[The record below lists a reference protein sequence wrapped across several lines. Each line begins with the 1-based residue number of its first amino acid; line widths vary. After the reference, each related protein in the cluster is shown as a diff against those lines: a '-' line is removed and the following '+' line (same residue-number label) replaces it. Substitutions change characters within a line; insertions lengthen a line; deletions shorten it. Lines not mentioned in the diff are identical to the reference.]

1 MRRLFSIALKN
12 PKHRFLLMMTVVA
25 MCFATLASYLEVFA
39 LGVITQKGPDFFE
52 MFAPLEGGR
61 LNPQDSVSRS
71 TLDSRWQ
78 EIDREAKGV
87 ITKADALSYVAQ
99 QKKGGSFVERVM
111 AGVNAVFPLSGN
123 VMGLAFLLVVAAFFK
138 AITLFAHRFTTR
150 LVAIRVSRDLR
161 QHYFEHIQSLPM
173 AFFQKYNVG
182 SLSSRAVGDA
192 TQIAEAIN
200 SSLVNYLQTPFT
212 AISTLTI
219 CFLTS
224 WKLSLI
230 IFLGFPLIV
239 MPIVVLTKRV
249 KRLSKQLQQN
259 QEKFASV
266 LIDFL
271 GGVQTVKVFAMEDFS
286 LRKYREQNHR
296 MAALQQKSSLY
307 DILTS
312 PIIHII
318 GMCFLSTALLYG
330 LYILNMSITEVFL
343 YCGMLYFFYMPIKK
357 FAEENA
363 NIQRGVAAAER
374 MFEVLDLKPQIVDQP
389 SAEQLEG
396 FKDTIEF
403 DNVWFRY
410 QDEWVLKGLS
420 FSIKKGQTVAIVGPT
435 GAGKSTV
442 VQLLPRLYDIE
453 QGQIRIDGK
462 PITSLT
468 QKSLR
473 EQIAFVPQKPFLFL
487 DTVAENIAYGRKY
500 TPEQIREAAIKAHAD
515 EFILNLP
522 QGYATEL
529 SETGKNLSGG
539 QQQRLAIARA
549 LVKNAPVLVMD
560 EATSSLDN
568 VSEYYIKTAIHQL
581 RGQVTQIIIAHRLS
595 TIEDADKII
604 YLEKGVKIAEGTK
617 EELLVSCPGFCKMWE
632 MMHHRKDTLEAAV

>member
-12 PKHRFLLMMTVVA
+12 PKHRFLLMMTIIA
-25 MCFATLASYLEVFA
+25 MCLATLASYLEVFA

-52 MFAPLEGGR
+52 VFAPMQEGR
-61 LNPQDSVSRS
+61 LSPQDSVSRS
-71 TLDSRWQ
+71 LIDQRWQ
-78 EIDREAKGV
+78 EIDREGKGT
-87 ITKADALSYVAQ
+87 ISKTEALAYIAQ
-99 QKKGGSFVERVM
+99 QKRGGSFVERVISRI
-111 AGVNAVFPLSGN
+111 NEVFPLAGN
-123 VMGLAFLLVVAAFFK
+123 VKALAFLLVAAACFK
-138 AITLFAHRFTTR
+138 AMTLFAHRFTTR

-161 QHYFEHIQSLPM
+161 QQYFEHIQSLPM

-212 AISTLTI
+212 ALSTLVI

-239 MPIVVLTKRV
+239 LPIVFLTKRV

-296 MAALQQKSSLY
+296 MASLQQKSSLY

-312 PIIHII
+312 PIVHII

-330 LYILNMSITEVFL
+330 LYVLNMSITEVFL

-363 NIQRGVAAAER
+363 NIQRGIAAAER
-374 MFEVLDLKPQIVDQP
+374 MFEVLDLKPQIMDIAN
-389 SAEQLEG
+389 AENLEG
-396 FKDTIEF
+396 FKHTIEF
-403 DNVWFRY
+403 DDVWFRY

-420 FSIKKGQTVAIVGPT
+420 FSIQKGQTVAIVGPT

-473 EQIAFVPQKPFLFL
+473 EHIAFVPQKPFLFL
-487 DTVAENIAYGRKY
+487 DTVAENISYGRKY
-500 TPEQIREAAIKAHAD
+500 TPEQIHEAAVKAHAD
-515 EFILNLP
+515 EFISNLP

-568 VSEYYIKTAIHQL
+568 VSEYHIKTAIHQL

-604 YLEKGVKIAEGTK
+604 YLEKGVKIAEGSK
-617 EELLVSCPGFCKMWE
+617 DDLLTSCPGFRKMWE
-632 MMHHRKDTLEAAV
+632 MMHHRKETLEAPA